1 MNEEQFKKGIE
12 DLKSIHLTDAEKAR
26 ILKSVFATPIRSP
39 FMRRI
44 PVFAYVYSLLLIISI
59 SGVTYTS
66 ASSLPGDV
74 LYPIKTGVVESVLD
88 VVNRAP
94 EDRIVWEEEKV
105 ERRIVEAEV
114 LAKQGRLDDKKLE
127 GLERSIEKSSRAFV
141 KAVEEKNGDEQGD
154 RKEEFRKK
162 VNERKGAF
170 EKNENEN
177 ESESEIER
185 SDKKEIINRLKSTAI
200 KVLDDEDKNE
210 DEGVDIRFQ

>member
-1 MNEEQFKKGIE
+1 MMDNEQFKKGIE
-12 DLKSIHLTDAEKAR
+12 DLKSIRLTDVEKAR
-26 ILKSVFATPIRSP
+26 MLESIFATPIPSP
-39 FMRRI
+39 YMKRI
-44 PVFAYVYSLLLIISI
+44 PVFAFVYSFILLITAGGI
-59 SGVTYTS
+59 TYAY

-74 LYPIKTGVVESVLD
+74 LYTIKTGVVESVLD
-88 VVNRAP
+88 VVNRSP
-94 EDRIVWEEEKV
+94 ENRIVWEEEKV

-141 KAVEEKNGDEQGD
+141 KAVEEKNGDEQEG

-177 ESESEIER
+177 ENEIER
-185 SDKKEIINRLKSTAI
+185 SDKKEIINRLKNTAI
-200 KVLDDEDKNE
+200 KVLDDEDRDE